1 MAQSVSGY
9 VGALLQQHATD
20 PGSNWKAKDAAVTL
34 VVALLVKSKT
44 ASKGA
49 TELNEL
55 GLSVVDFFNTQ
66 IAPELASAA
75 RDGGAGTV
83 GVAVLRADSLKFVT
97 VFRQFLPKQ
106 VIAPHL
112 PAIVACLR
120 ARENVTHTY
129 AANCLD
135 KLLATRETSAVG
147 APSKPRFDAS
157 DLVSPT
163 RDALFRDLFG
173 VFDMPDSRENEYAMR
188 AFCRVVTVLGD
199 EIKPLATACVAKLA
213 SFLAETCANP
223 KNPTFSHFLFEGVAG
238 LTKAAAT
245 DAATMAAFETALF
258 PPFQFVLQQDV
269 VEFAPYVFQLLA
281 QMIETRT
288 KSVGLRND
296 PLPPAYLG
304 NLPGASR
311 SRAVGPPSQRRG
323 FGASAGGVLKKGPR
337 RDRLWGLE
345 TASPACSAC
354 SRNSSRAARR
364 TIRASSS

>member
-1 MAQSVSGY
+1 
-9 VGALLQQHATD
+9 
-20 PGSNWKAKDAAVTL
+20 
-34 VVALLVKSKT
+34 
-44 ASKGA
+44 
-49 TELNEL
+49 
-55 GLSVVDFFNTQ
+55 
-66 IAPELASAA
+66 
-75 RDGGAGTV
+75 
-83 GVAVLRADSLKFVT
+83 
-97 VFRQFLPKQ
+97 
-106 VIAPHL
+106 
-112 PAIVACLR
+112 VACLR

-296 PLPPAYLG
+296 PLPPAYLAIFPALLAPALWDRQA
-304 NLPGASR
+304 NVVALVRLLEAYLRKAPAEI
-311 SRAVGPPSQRRG
+311 A
-323 FGASAGGVLKKGPR
+323 AGS
-337 RDRLWGLE
+337 LE